1 MVNPNY
7 IAGIMALLP
16 LTSLVTPLQAVT
28 DNLVAITAFLGTL
41 GAIIALFKRLSQ
53 RRNKPKEASSLQ
65 FVHVQHQPVERAK
78 WQQRRRLALAVAAG
92 CFCALVG
99 YSLLLFLAFPP
110 RSGEW
115 VRVVVY
121 LVFVGVL
128 VYNLLLWISAYMKL
142 GKTPEEARTY
152 FFQGATVEVDA
163 PLETIFAECLRAVKR
178 LNAYALEFDVTQ
190 RHLEATLGRS
200 LNSLGGMLCIKIEP
214 GNEHHFVIQVDM
226 ERRYLHQ
233 QFAHSSWW
241 INSFIRQLL
250 GK

>member
-1 MVNPNY
+1 MVDPNY
-7 IAGIMALLP
+7 IAGTMALLP
-16 LTSLVTPLQAVT
+16 LTSFVTPLQAVT
-28 DNLVAITAFLGTL
+28 DTLVAITAFLGTL
-41 GAIIALFKRLSQ
+41 GAIYTLLKHLSQ

-65 FVHVQHQPVERAK
+65 FVHVQHQPVEWAK
-78 WQQRRRLALAVAAG
+78 WQQRRRLSFAVAAG
-92 CFCALVG
+92 CLCALVG

-115 VRVVVY
+115 GRVGVY

-128 VYNLLLWISAYMKL
+128 VFNLLAWFSVYTKL
-142 GKTPEEARTY
+142 GKTPEQARTY

-200 LNSLGGMLCIKIEP
+200 LNSLGGTLCIKIEP
-214 GNEHHFVIQVDM
+214 GNEHHFVIQVDL
-226 ERRYLHQ
+226 ERRYVHRL
-233 QFAHSSWW
+233 FAHSSWG
-241 INSFIRQLL
+241 ITSFIRQLL